1 LNPADHRFW
10 PCDVTQTLSG
20 CNADVLN
27 FGYSAGMDVHPTSS
41 VIRGLARIQR
51 FEHDLCVTLNRSSRS
66 RLIACFFAAVSRLG
80 DGVVWYSLMALM
92 ALTQDDYGLRGAAVM
107 AVSGL
112 TGLTIYKLLKSNLVR
127 ERPYIGHPNILV
139 GSQPL
144 DRYSFP
150 SGHTLHAVL
159 FTVIAIAWFPAL
171 AGVLIPLTVL
181 IALSRVILGLHYP
194 TDVIVGAL
202 IGWSLAEIALLAMPP
217 G

>member
-1 LNPADHRFW
+1 
-10 PCDVTQTLSG
+10 
-20 CNADVLN
+20 
-27 FGYSAGMDVHPTSS
+27 MDVHPSSS
-41 VIRGLARIQR
+41 VLRGLARIQR
-51 FEHDLCVTLNRSSRS
+51 FEHELCVTLNRSSRH
-66 RLIACFFAAVSRLG
+66 RMIASFFAAVSRLG

-92 ALTQDDYGLRGAAVM
+92 ALTQGEYGMRASILM
-107 AVSGL
+107 ALTGL

-127 ERPYIGHPNILV
+127 ERPFIGHPNIRV

-159 FTVIAIAWFPAL
+159 FTMIAVAWFPVL
-171 AGVLIPLTVL
+171 AAVLVPLTVL

-194 TDVIVGAL
+194 TDVLVGAL
-202 IGWSLAEIALLAMPP
+202 IGWSLAEIALLALPP